1 MNMTLDYLRGS
12 RKWSVPG
19 LAVWGDADSV
29 AIAFLAVEDGAVA
42 RVIFGD
48 GVIGGQ
54 SQEVKFADLVD
65 VKGNNLPA
73 QIDNPVVFLIPRNAA
88 PCFLI
93 GKPSSTG
100 FKIARASG
108 ADIAP
113 GYGLV
118 DLLIMEVNP
127 T

>member
-29 AIAFLAVEDGAVA
+29 GIAFLAVEEGVVA

-65 VKGNNLPA
+65 VKGNNLPT
-73 QIDNPVVFLIPRNAA
+73 QIANPVVVLIPRNAA

-108 ADIAP
+108 ALITP